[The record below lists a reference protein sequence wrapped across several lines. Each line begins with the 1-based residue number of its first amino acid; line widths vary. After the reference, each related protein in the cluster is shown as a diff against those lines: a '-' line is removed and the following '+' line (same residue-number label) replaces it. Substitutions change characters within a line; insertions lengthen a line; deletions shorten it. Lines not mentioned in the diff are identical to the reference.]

1 MSFHHAGRQH
11 WGPATEDTEW
21 AVVWNMSKPSSR
33 SFQAH
38 VGLHIQSFIFIYIH
52 LYSFIFIYIHLYSF
66 IFIYIH
72 LYSFIFIY
80 IHVYSC
86 IFMHVYSLIFM
97 YIHVYSFIFIYIH
110 LLLTTTGWIITI
122 HEPENSCSPFGD
134 ASLNHRLR
142 RLQSGH
148 RWAVTTPRAQRSRAT
163 NAAPMAAANWKAAN
177 CPLVSMENVL

>member
-1 MSFHHAGRQH
+1 MSFHHAGRRH

-52 LYSFIFIYIHLYSF
+52 LYSFIFM
-66 IFIYIH
+66 
-72 LYSFIFIY
+72 Y

-86 IFMHVYSLIFM
+86 M
-97 YIHVYSFIFIYIH
+97 YIHSYSCIFIYIHYIH